1 MSASVAGP
9 GGDIFLNAQA
19 KTSGKLKG
27 ECVEPGHEGDIQL
40 IRWSW
45 GMQQSSAL
53 GSTAATGR
61 RAFRQLV
68 VEKHADTATTGL
80 LNTMRTNDEIKS
92 AEIVMRRSGGEQYDY
107 LKLKIEKGRIASI
120 DIDTDPAGRVV
131 EKICFVFRKV
141 EVNYMLQQ
149 TTGHKGASSSYVD
162 EMEDS

>member
-1 MSASVAGP
+1 MNSP
-9 GGDIFLNAQA
+9 GSGEAFLNAQA

-40 IRWSW
+40 ITWNW

-68 VEKHADTATTGL
+68 VTKYADTATTGL
-80 LNTMRTNDEIKS
+80 LNTMRTNDEIKQ
-92 AEIVMRRSGGEQYDY
+92 AEIVMRRAGGEPYEF

-120 DIDTDPAGRVV
+120 DIDADSDGRVI
-131 EKICFVFRKV
+131 EKIAFVFRKV
-141 EVNYMLQQ
+141 EVTYMLQQ

-162 EMEDS
+162 EMEES